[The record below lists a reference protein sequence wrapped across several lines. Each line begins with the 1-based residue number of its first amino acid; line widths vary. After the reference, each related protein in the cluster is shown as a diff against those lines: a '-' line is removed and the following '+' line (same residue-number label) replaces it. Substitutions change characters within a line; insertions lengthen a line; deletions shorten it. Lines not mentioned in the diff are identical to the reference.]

1 MSDLQTFNDNILAI
15 SKKLL
20 FNRYENDTDGTCTA
34 LINDLLELQK
44 LASLDEE
51 IIRWIDFVSSINS
64 DVNHLISGFAMELYE
79 GGRTELSC
87 YAYIRCIQ
95 SSKDS
100 AISSKNNLA
109 YIIRRN
115 EAPCSSLFSISE
127 ITDLL
132 ENGLENEDLFSAV
145 NMALTFI
152 LRSGE
157 EQDWRLAD
165 ELFANLKENDIDFF
179 DVISWWENV
188 DKSGDVEGALVHF
201 FLLRHKKI
209 EKSSLG
215 NIEQLSQ
222 KLSEE
227 IKSFP
232 VWLTVGTGFKS
243 LDSIFETMLDAN
255 FEENLKEY
263 LNNMPRNREAAEEI
277 LNEITQWDEWELYR
291 VILQDYAE
299 YLTKNEISKIIS
311 AYKKKFMTPLSDII
325 DEREFNLSN
334 EDDTEE

>member
-1 MSDLQTFNDNILAI
+1 MQTFNDNILAI

-20 FNRYENDTDGTCTA
+20 FNRYENDTDGTRTA

-44 LASLDEE
+44 LASSDEE

-64 DVNHLISGFAMELYE
+64 DVNHLISRFAMELYE

-109 YIIRRN
+109 YIIRRD

-127 ITDLL
+127 IADLL
-132 ENGLENEDLFSAV
+132 ENGLKNEDLFSAV

-165 ELFANLKENDIDFF
+165 ELFANLNENDIDIFN
-179 DVISWWENV
+179 VSSWWENV
-188 DKSGDVEGALVHF
+188 EKSGDVEGSLVHF
-201 FLLRHKKI
+201 FLLRHEKI
-209 EKSSLG
+209 EHSDLG
-215 NIEQLSQ
+215 S
-222 KLSEE
+222 
-227 IKSFP
+227 IKSIALRLANSIDGFP
-232 VWLTVGTGFKS
+232 EWLEEDYALETLDDVVECIEDPDF
-243 LDSIFETMLDAN
+243 DSILEEFLEKMPSSRESVDEMLKTVSALDLWSVYNKLLTDCVALLSP
-255 FEENLKEY
+255 EELAKLK
-263 LNNMPRNREAAEEI
+263 A
-277 LNEITQWDEWELYR
+277 
-291 VILQDYAE
+291 DYKE
-299 YLTKNEISKIIS
+299 
-311 AYKKKFMTPLSDII
+311 KFSVP
-325 DEREFNLSN
+325 FPN
-334 EDDTEE
+334 EDE